1 MKTYST
7 FDLNLASVLI
17 TSGCKIVEL
26 DRSNIKKVKFIFKH
40 QKSIEQI
47 AADFWDDKVILPA
60 KTLLNN
66 QKTLK
71 NRIFSDI

>member
-26 DRSNIKKVKFIFKH
+26 DKSNIKKVRFIFKY

-47 AADFWDDKVILPA
+47 AADFWDDKITLPA